1 MCASKCQSLSEESV
15 NIIENLAY
23 QTAEYCNG
31 RITPHHLLPFMPV
44 SLDIINDCLEE
55 MVDGNAV
62 IADKEGG
69 IFVYE
74 FPACRRDSVEESP
87 KGFTRLTKD
96 QVTALTRQVREA
108 PGYAAFLKEC
118 SKLAE
123 MTGWPARAVY
133 EHEFCH
139 LASTLDGAIHA
150 ENLAGRSRYT
160 LRQTRKKLAQM
171 CLDGYL
177 LEKLD
182 QSNGAITYYFP
193 EITYPRSLYDENR
206 KVIQTYPSSVMEEVE
221 VKVIRVLFALTGLLI
236 ALFILAFLH
245 MPFPLLILMFLV
257 LAPLLTIL
265 IWRHREKPEE

>member
-31 RITPHHLLPFMPV
+31 RVTPHHLLPFLPV
-44 SLDIINDCLEE
+44 SIDIINDCLEE

-62 IADKEGG
+62 IADKEDGVM
-69 IFVYE
+69 VYE
-74 FPACRRDSVEESP
+74 FPACRRESAGESP

-96 QVTALTRQVREA
+96 QVTALTHQVRES
-108 PGYAAFLKEC
+108 PGYAVFLGEC

-133 EHEFCH
+133 EHEFCY

-160 LRQTRKKLAQM
+160 LRETRKKLARM
-171 CLDGYL
+171 CVDGYIV
-177 LEKLD
+177 EVLD
-182 QSNGAITYYFP
+182 QANGSLTYYFP
-193 EITYPRSLYDENR
+193 EISYPRSLYDDNM
-206 KVIQTYPSSVMEEVE
+206 KIIQSYPSSVMEEVE
-221 VKVIRVLFALTGLLI
+221 IKVIRILFVLTALLI

-245 MPFPLLILMFLV
+245 MPFPLLILLFLV

-265 IWRHREKPEE
+265 IWRHRQKAED